1 MDGKQF
7 DTLARSLIRETNR
20 RRTLLVALGGALTL
34 GRALNLD
41 DVDAAHSNKCRPA
54 CADCQFCKVGRCRKK
69 RNGDRSCKL
78 GKCKVKADGAPCTLT
93 GGFCQAGTCTC
104 GAGTEACG
112 GACVAT
118 CAAGTQARNRA
129 TCACCAVFGQF
140 CPNPT
145 ATPLPNPLCCS
156 GVCLPVNPPA
166 GIGLCAPGTPGTPCS
181 VGGNCGSGSCTNGV
195 CD

>member
-7 DTLARSLIRETNR
+7 DILARSLVRETNR
-20 RRTLLVALGGALTL
+20 RRTMLVALGGALTL

-78 GKCKVKADGAPCTLT
+78 GKCKVKADGAPCALT

-118 CAAGTQARNRA
+118 CPAAAPVRVPA
-129 TCACCAVFGQF
+129 TCSCCQIPLVN

-145 ATPLPNPLCCS
+145 MGPLPSPICCS
-156 GVCLPVNPPA
+156 GVCNPFVPPV
-166 GIGLCAPGTPGTPCS
+166 GLCAFGGAGTPCIA
-181 VGGNCGSGSCTNGV
+181 GANCTSGSCTNGV